1 MRITPRAV
9 TASDPR
15 FTVGTISI
23 LDALQKKKRYMAWE
37 LHPTGAVGTFDGVVP
52 GEVASGRMAPRSKA
66 SIGWPHG
73 CFHREDTENRV
84 LSFATVAPN
93 GKLLA
98 AAWEDSTIVLWALS
112 DGSIIHQLRHA
123 MHSDTVSALAFSPD
137 STRLVSGSVESNAI
151 IWSAK
156 EGRGERVPW
165 EQAGDITTVTW
176 SSHGDWVAAG
186 TQKAHVL
193 VYNSATGS
201 PSMLTGHDCSVTK
214 VAFSPTGARLASS
227 ADLVIFVWNPMT
239 GEKLA
244 ELNGH
249 ELAVWSFAFSVDGA
263 RIATASEDATSN
275 IWDAETGD
283 KVVVLKE
290 HTDAVMSVAFSPDG
304 EVATGSYD
312 GTLIIRDPKGQRR
325 RVFDTQPSTP
335 TELVAYSSDGSLVA
349 SGHIDGSVRLWGAQS
364 AMLLAVYIGH
374 FGKIRSMDFTYSN
387 GSEHLVTSSS
397 DSTIRTW
404 NISDTL
410 RVL

>member
-1 MRITPRAV
+1 
-9 TASDPR
+9 
-15 FTVGTISI
+15 
-23 LDALQKKKRYMAWE
+23 
-37 LHPTGAVGTFDGVVP
+37 
-52 GEVASGRMAPRSKA
+52 
-66 SIGWPHG
+66 
-73 CFHREDTENRV
+73 
-84 LSFATVAPN
+84 
-93 GKLLA
+93 
-98 AAWEDSTIVLWALS
+98 
-112 DGSIIHQLRHA
+112 
-123 MHSDTVSALAFSPD
+123 
-137 STRLVSGSVESNAI
+137 
-151 IWSAK
+151 
-156 EGRGERVPW
+156 
-165 EQAGDITTVTW
+165 
-176 SSHGDWVAAG
+176 
-186 TQKAHVL
+186 
-193 VYNSATGS
+193 
-201 PSMLTGHDCSVTK
+201 MLTGHDCSVTK
-214 VAFSPTGARLASS
+214 VAFSPTGTRLASS